1 MKAKEVQS
9 GGRIRDYILCI
20 LNSSVGKH
28 SDKLLL
34 YADGLVTMKK
44 KGVTAMI
51 RALNAG
57 YHTSTISRTL
67 KGEQNKLNNFK
78 IQYIMRDGAI
88 DKRERHFFIIDDTP
102 VGRYGR
108 DIYAS
113 GYNYSSSVGSTI
125 WSNCLVTF
133 QLRGKKGR

>member
-9 GGRIRDYILCI
+9 GGLIRDNISCI
-20 LNSSVGKH
+20 LKSSVSEH

-34 YADGLVTMKK
+34 YADGLTTMKK
-44 KGVTAMI
+44 KGIKAMI
-51 RALNAG
+51 RALNAR

-78 IQYIMRDGAI
+78 IQHIMRDGTL

-102 VGRYGR
+102 VRRYGR

-113 GYNYSSSVGSTI
+113 GYNHSSSVGSTI